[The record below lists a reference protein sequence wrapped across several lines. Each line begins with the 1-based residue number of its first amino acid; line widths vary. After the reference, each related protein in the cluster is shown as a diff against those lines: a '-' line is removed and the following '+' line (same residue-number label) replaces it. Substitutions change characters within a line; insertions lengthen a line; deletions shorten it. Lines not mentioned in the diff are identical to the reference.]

1 MTVLGATTMPRFLRC
16 RDWQIILCTTGG
28 MQAPQHRRPVG
39 RGFGTDYRVEQ
50 ESAKHPPK
58 FTGRILPH
66 REEKVKW
73 AYPGLS
79 GRHLLNTPG
88 WQRAPRNTQRV
99 VLLVGPEDPTRADCQ
114 SALQKRIPSCGRLA
128 APGSAPLS
136 LAGAICRLPLRRPP
150 RCGYRQNNLLIC
162 KQPAHRNPARG
173 HAVG

>member
-1 MTVLGATTMPRFLRC
+1 MQYNRHLLDVLEGAGLVTVLGATTMPRFLRC

-73 AYPGLS
+73 AYPGLP
-79 GRHLLNTPG
+79 GRHLLDTPG

-99 VLLVGPEDPTRADCQ
+99 VLLVGSSGPTRADCQ
-114 SALQKRIPSCGRLA
+114 SALQKRIPSCGHLA

-136 LAGAICRLPLRRPP
+136 LAVDRGDLQVAPTAPSALR
-150 RCGYRQNNLLIC
+150 
-162 KQPAHRNPARG
+162 
-173 HAVG
+173 VSSE